1 MTIAAIAEANGPW
14 GMRPTPPRR
23 VLIFTTSLGSG
34 GTERVAVNLARWL
47 RDAGH
52 EVCVLTLAE
61 TAEDF
66 YTVPDRVERRSLA
79 LTGASANP
87 AAALFAN
94 ARRLAGIRECAMQFR
109 ADVVVSLGDQM
120 NVLALLAL
128 TGMRCRKIISER
140 SDPARK
146 PMSRGWNLLRSIT
159 YARAD
164 LHIAQSRYVADWIG
178 ARFPRLPS
186 QVIGNAVD
194 LRGDRSA
201 KRQITRTD
209 PAPQILAVGR
219 LTKEKGFDVLLRAL
233 AHVRSELRGARLTI
247 LGDGPERGR
256 LEAFVAA
263 NGLSSLVRF
272 EGQVKNVEDYYPRAD
287 LYVLPSR
294 REGFPNALVEAMSFG
309 LPVVATLCPGG
320 ILDVVEDG
328 GNGSLVPVE
337 DEQAMGRSIV
347 RLIGDS
353 SRRAML
359 GARARETA
367 QRYTTDVISAEWR
380 RLIENAVPARVG

>member
-247 LGDGPERGR
+247 LGDEPLLEMVRSSGGVPVLLLHSRDAGPYVIESSTN
-256 LEAFVAA
+256 LEPPWATWTNITFNLSPLPA
-263 NGLSSLVRF
+263 NS
-272 EGQVKNVEDYYPRAD
+272 
-287 LYVLPSR
+287 
-294 REGFPNALVEAMSFG
+294 GFPTDAARFF
-309 LPVVATLCPGG
+309 
-320 ILDVVEDG
+320 
-328 GNGSLVPVE
+328 
-337 DEQAMGRSIV
+337 
-347 RLIGDS
+347 
-353 SRRAML
+353 
-359 GARARETA
+359 RAR
-367 QRYTTDVISAEWR
+367 R
-380 RLIENAVPARVG
+380 